1 MGEGMGEASS
11 DPNVHLNVFSVPNS
25 QCPARSRP
33 LLPLPSSASVATP
46 PRPPRARTLRG
57 GDKDEDR
64 ALRVG
69 CEGARAVV
77 GVGARREEGVDG
89 ALVDVGERRD
99 EAAHVRDQSRNVH
112 RRGGRAAARH
122 RAARAPNNGN
132 AAAGRGKRRSNVVP
146 VHLGEKKLTL
156 GARKRKREGL
166 GRATAPVGAFRA

>member
-1 MGEGMGEASS
+1 MGRMDRMQREAVRMRRNGFAST
-11 DPNVHLNVFSVPNS
+11 PGPFPL
-25 QCPARSRP
+25 SRV
-33 LLPLPSSASVATP
+33 PLPSSASVATP
-46 PRPPRARTLRG
+46 PCPPRARTLRG

-112 RRGGRAAARH
+112 RRSGRAAARH

-132 AAAGRGKRRSNVVP
+132 AAGRGKRRANVVP
-146 VHLGEKKLTL
+146 VHLGVGEKKL
-156 GARKRKREGL
+156 KR
-166 GRATAPVGAFRA
+166 A